1 HRASGAGRPPPQAA
15 RAARVVRSASA
26 GAADRK
32 TLGPRAGAAQA
43 GSLAHHAARCPALAE
58 RAAEEAA
65 VVLAALLLAAAISID
80 APPGLPALV
89 PVVRSSA
96 PVQLSP
102 ALQASAGVQPLR
114 VLVDLRDQ
122 LDFER
127 AAAVMAEAA
136 PSREAQ
142 RTWIVRALAAIALRD
157 QGRMRPMLDLLKQRG
172 QLRSWT
178 GVSVVNRLLVE
189 ASPAAI
195 QALAAD
201 PEVASITA
209 EVEGE
214 GSLDIADPVASAAA
228 GELPCWPLAAIGADK
243 VRQRGIDG
251 HGVTVGLIDSGASQ
265 LHEQLR
271 DGFRGG
277 ESSWFDPLR
286 HTPAPSDVQLG
297 HGTAV
302 LALPPPPRRR
312 TTRGSLQEPAP
323 PCRPAQSGGM
333 GRSILIPAADPTA
346 AARRSFRSSLLPERT
361 SPWRCLPRR
370 TCTARR
376 AAALFP

>member
-1 HRASGAGRPPPQAA
+1 M
-15 RAARVVRSASA
+15 
-26 GAADRK
+26 
-32 TLGPRAGAAQA
+32 
-43 GSLAHHAARCPALAE
+43 
-58 RAAEEAA
+58 
-65 VVLAALLLAAAISID
+65 LAALLLAAAISID

-102 ALQASAGVQPLR
+102 ALQASAGVQRLR

-157 QGRMRPMLDLLKQRG
+157 QARMRPMLDLLKQRG

-178 GVSVVNRLLVE
+178 GVSVVNRLIVE
-189 ASPAAI
+189 ASAAAL
-195 QALAAD
+195 QALAKD

-214 GSLDIADPVASAAA
+214 GSLDIADPAASAAA

-243 VRQRGIDG
+243 VRQRCIDG
-251 HGVTVGLIDSGASQ
+251 HGVTVGLIDSGAS
-265 LHEQLR
+265 
-271 DGFRGG
+271 
-277 ESSWFDPLR
+277 
-286 HTPAPSDVQLG
+286 
-297 HGTAV
+297 
-302 LALPPPPRRR
+302 
-312 TTRGSLQEPAP
+312 
-323 PCRPAQSGGM
+323 
-333 GRSILIPAADPTA
+333 
-346 AARRSFRSSLLPERT
+346 
-361 SPWRCLPRR
+361 
-370 TCTARR
+370 
-376 AAALFP
+376 